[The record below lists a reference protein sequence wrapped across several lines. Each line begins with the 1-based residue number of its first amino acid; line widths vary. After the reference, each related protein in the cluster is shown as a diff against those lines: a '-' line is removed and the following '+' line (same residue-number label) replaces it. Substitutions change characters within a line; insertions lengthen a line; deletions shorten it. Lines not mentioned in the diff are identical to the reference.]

1 MNNGLT
7 IFMGR
12 LCAFCATKGAE
23 KVGQY
28 YTYII
33 PILQYKLSLCNCN
46 AEKYHYLDA
55 KLVINVAMKIM
66 YQNINKTN
74 LESDAMRGRNNA
86 HSFCIAKATF
96 QNVLHSKAWIP
107 FLNLNCSFYTI

>member
-1 MNNGLT
+1 MVSDEGSVKYIITIIGSSWSNHILKEIEMNNGLT

-33 PILQYKLSLCNCN
+33 PIL
-46 AEKYHYLDA
+46 
-55 KLVINVAMKIM
+55 
-66 YQNINKTN
+66 
-74 LESDAMRGRNNA
+74 
-86 HSFCIAKATF
+86 
-96 QNVLHSKAWIP
+96 
-107 FLNLNCSFYTI
+107 